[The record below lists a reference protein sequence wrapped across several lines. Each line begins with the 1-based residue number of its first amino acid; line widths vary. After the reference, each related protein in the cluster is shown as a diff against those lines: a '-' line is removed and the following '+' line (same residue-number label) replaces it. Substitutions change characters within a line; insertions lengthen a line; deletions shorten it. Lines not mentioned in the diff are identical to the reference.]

1 MRRIRNFKLFVIQNL
16 KTLFFCF
23 GLSLTL
29 WRSSE
34 CFKKYLDK
42 NLSTKVSL
50 VENFEALLPSL
61 VICASGPYNKR
72 QAYNTLTKLTSYTLY
87 IVQMAITNNFS
98 KIHQKVNQFEKL
110 EAAKAAYLW
119 LPLVSFSYLS

>member
-1 MRRIRNFKLFVIQNL
+1 MSRIRNFKLFVIQNL
-16 KTLFFCF
+16 KTLFFCI

-34 CFKKYLDK
+34 CFTKYLDK

-61 VICASGPYNKR
+61 VICATGSYNKR
-72 QAYNTLTKLTSYTLY
+72 QAYNTLYLKFIL
-87 IVQMAITNNFS
+87 IVMNSEF
-98 KIHQKVNQFEKL
+98 
-110 EAAKAAYLW
+110 
-119 LPLVSFSYLS
+119 